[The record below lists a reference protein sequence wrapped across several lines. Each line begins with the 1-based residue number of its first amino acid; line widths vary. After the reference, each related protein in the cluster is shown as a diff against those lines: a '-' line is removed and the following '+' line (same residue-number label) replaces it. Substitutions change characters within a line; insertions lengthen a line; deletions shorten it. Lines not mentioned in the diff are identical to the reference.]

1 MPPKINYSNDPV
13 DKNKY
18 TSRMDKMYSS
28 SARIYDLVVKAL
40 PVWKNW
46 IKQAVPYI
54 EGPRVLEV
62 SFGTGY
68 LLTQY
73 ADRFETHGI
82 DYNLKMVA
90 LAKKN
95 LARKNITAELRQGD
109 VESLPYED
117 NFFDTVVN
125 TMAFTGYPDAYKA
138 LSELHRVLKPG
149 GRLVMVDIAYPR
161 DGNLL
166 GVLSTKCWI
175 AFGDLVRNMDAL
187 FQALNFDIS
196 DQEIGCFGSVHLF
209 IARKR

>member
-1 MPPKINYSNDPV
+1 MPLKISYSNEPEDI
-13 DKNKY
+13 NKY
-18 TSRMDKMYSS
+18 TSQMNKLYSS
-28 SARIYDLVVKAL
+28 SARIYDLVVKTI
-40 PVWKNW
+40 PIWKNW
-46 IKQAVPYI
+46 IKQVIPYI

-90 LAKKN
+90 LSKKN
-95 LARKNITAELRQGD
+95 LAKKNVPADLRQGD
-109 VESLPYED
+109 VASLPYED

-125 TMAFTGYPDAYKA
+125 TMAFSGYPDANKA
-138 LSELHRVLKPG
+138 LSELQRVLKPG

-175 AFGDLVRNMDAL
+175 AFGDLVRNMDEL
-187 FQALNFDIS
+187 FQAFNFDTS
-196 DQEIGCFGSVHLF
+196 DQEIGGFGSVHLY